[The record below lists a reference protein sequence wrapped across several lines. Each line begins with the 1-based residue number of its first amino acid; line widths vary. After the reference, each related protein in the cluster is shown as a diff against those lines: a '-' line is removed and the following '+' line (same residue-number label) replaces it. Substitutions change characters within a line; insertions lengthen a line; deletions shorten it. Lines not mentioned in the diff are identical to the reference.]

1 MDSLNFEI
9 FENKINNIIN
19 NLNDGEILTIIP
31 TLLYKDEDS
40 IQRGLSLKST
50 KLSNKTNLNHLF
62 DLIEHSL
69 IKLANEYTLELPE
82 AFLILKW
89 KKWITEKEFES
100 NKEELKDSL
109 NNQLEGEIKKKYKNP
124 DSFDKAVKNKK
135 EISFDYKLKNNM
147 IEDYGPPLFSEDEN
161 KFKNLIGYKI
171 SLFDIA
177 TPKYTIVDSL
187 SPQPC
192 IKVEVRDVSI
202 NNKIDLSAEPTE
214 IFYDQFTKD
223 GWSRKINNEL
233 YLYNSNNELINVEKE
248 FKFSNF
254 PLSEKSE
261 NKKDNI
267 GTIDF
272 ETFGESEGFGQ
283 HSVYAGGWGVKDK
296 TNLFYIKKINH
307 PKI

>member
-109 NNQLEGEIKKKYKNP
+109 NNQLEGEIKKKNIK
-124 DSFDKAVKNKK
+124 
-135 EISFDYKLKNNM
+135 IQ
-147 IEDYGPPLFSEDEN
+147 IPL
-161 KFKNLIGYKI
+161 
-171 SLFDIA
+171 
-177 TPKYTIVDSL
+177 
-187 SPQPC
+187 
-192 IKVEVRDVSI
+192 IKR
-202 NNKIDLSAEPTE
+202 
-214 IFYDQFTKD
+214 
-223 GWSRKINNEL
+223 
-233 YLYNSNNELINVEKE
+233 
-248 FKFSNF
+248 
-254 PLSEKSE
+254 
-261 NKKDNI
+261 
-267 GTIDF
+267 
-272 ETFGESEGFGQ
+272 
-283 HSVYAGGWGVKDK
+283 
-296 TNLFYIKKINH
+296 
-307 PKI
+307 